1 VEQADSDIAL
11 RGAPYA
17 NKQLDIATHTLGLL
31 LTITG
36 SAAGA
41 VFAVG
46 PRVRLLHALGVDH
59 RSIERVEM
67 AVALGLGDALLV
79 RDDHAILPLDTG
91 PAKLAFYLDR
101 PASVSSAKVSRL
113 LSHVASCLS
122 DDEEG
127 EMNDDD
133 DDETAFAPPLGETR
147 TSFVERRR
155 ALLDL
160 CTREEWNLSKV
171 ARVLRR
177 SRVFVYRMLREH
189 NIERPGG
196 KRHCF
201 GR

>member
-1 VEQADSDIAL
+1 MEQTDSDIGL
-11 RGAPYA
+11 RGTLHV

-36 SAAGA
+36 SGAGA
-41 VFAVG
+41 VFTVG

-67 AVALGLGDALLV
+67 AVALGLGDALLL
-79 RDDHAILPLDTG
+79 RDDHAILPLDAG
-91 PAKLAFYLDR
+91 PVKLAFYLDR
-101 PASVSSAKVSRL
+101 PSTVSGAKVARL
-113 LSHVASCLS
+113 LSHVASCLT
-122 DDEEG
+122 EE
-127 EMNDDD
+127 EELDDD
-133 DDETAFAPPLGETR
+133 GAEEAAFAPPLGEAR

-177 SRVFVYRMLREH
+177 TRVFVYRMLREH